1 MREVIKPVKETPV
14 DILWMVDGL
23 KKRILDMGYRRVIQ
37 PEKGQESMRS
47 GVDDFLYQH
56 GIPSDRHLL
65 GTISLGKFVQG
76 QALGPL
82 RVASFGTSI
91 GGILSSCSVVRHV
104 ML

>member
-1 MREVIKPVKETPV
+1 
-14 DILWMVDGL
+14 
-23 KKRILDMGYRRVIQ
+23 MGYRRVIG
-37 PEKGQESMRS
+37 PKKGQGSMRS

-82 RVASFGTSI
+82 HVASVGTSI
-91 GGILSSCSVVRHV
+91 GGILSSCWVVRHV
-104 ML
+104 IM